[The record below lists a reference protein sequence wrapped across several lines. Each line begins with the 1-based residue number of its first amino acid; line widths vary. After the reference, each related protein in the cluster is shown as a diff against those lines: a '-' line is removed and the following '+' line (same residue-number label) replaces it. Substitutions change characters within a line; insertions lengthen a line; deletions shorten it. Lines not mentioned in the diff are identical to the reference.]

1 MGVRQLRIVSYSCGM
16 VGLGHIRRNVIV
28 ARTLA
33 CSHLRP
39 AVLVIAGSSEA
50 SAFTVP
56 DGVDYLALPGIRK
69 DQEGRRH
76 PRHLDIPLNELVA
89 LRSDAIRSAVE
100 AFEPDVLL
108 VDHLPWGAAHELR
121 ATLELVRAIG
131 HTSVV
136 LGLRD
141 VLNEPEAV
149 HREWEKADNET
160 AIREFYSAIWVYG
173 DPAVYDLA
181 HECGFS
187 ADIRSKMQFTGYLDQ
202 RVRLVSLRSEAINP
216 PTMLNLPP
224 GPLILCMVGGGDDGG
239 NLAEAFARTELP
251 DGTNGVILTGPFMSS
266 AFVCRLQRLAAAR
279 PCLRVLGFDVEPTAL
294 LERADRVI
302 AMGGYN
308 TVCEILSF
316 EKRALIVPRV
326 KPRREQLIR
335 AERLRDLGL
344 IDVLH
349 PDQLSPEVLRHWL
362 VRPLAPPPRS
372 RDRMDFEGLARLP
385 QLLENLLSSCPPRH
399 EFSGSVYH
407 AAE

>member
-1 MGVRQLRIVSYSCGM
+1 M
-16 VGLGHIRRNVIV
+16 
-28 ARTLA
+28 
-33 CSHLRP
+33 
-39 AVLVIAGSSEA
+39 IAGSSEA
-50 SAFTVP
+50 SAFAVP
-56 DGVDYLALPGIRK
+56 QGVDYLALPGIRK

-76 PRHLDIPLNELVA
+76 PRHLDIPFNDLAV
-89 LRSDAIRSAVE
+89 LRSNAIRAAVE

-108 VDHLPWGAAHELR
+108 VDHLPWGAVHELR
-121 ATLELVRAIG
+121 ATLELVRAVG
-131 HTSVV
+131 HTQVV

-149 HREWEKADNET
+149 HRDWDTADNET

-202 RVRLVSLRSEAINP
+202 RARLVSLRSEAINP
-216 PTMLNLPP
+216 LTMLNLPP

-239 NLAEAFARTELP
+239 PLAEAFARTELP
-251 DGTNGVILTGPFMSS
+251 DGAHGVILTGPFMCSE
-266 AFVCRLQRLAAAR
+266 FVCRLQPLAAAR
-279 PCLRVLGFDVEPTAL
+279 PRLHVLRFDVEPTAL

-326 KPRREQLIR
+326 NPRREQMIR

-349 PDQLSPEVLRHWL
+349 PDELSQEALAQWL
-362 VRPLAPPPRS
+362 FRPLAPPPRA
-372 RDRMDFEGLARLP
+372 RDLMNFEGLARLP
-385 QLLENLLSSCPPRH
+385 QLLGNLLSLCPPRY
-399 EFSGSVYH
+399 EFGGSICHVG
-407 AAE
+407 E